1 MIKRL
6 YLDGCSLTYG
16 TGLERNQSLGS
27 LFTTLGGYNV
37 GDKSRPGKSNIA
49 IAFDTYQNYKNFDT
63 FVLGFTFADRFGIQ
77 YQNQDLDFFPGFHGQ
92 GLGLDNNQLDIAH
105 KEVYKYF
112 YSVYGP
118 PYSDNLSNMLIDT
131 LVSFLISMDKKVVG
145 FSWTERQVEC
155 ELVYPYMGPR
165 QRLDDGHLNKEGTI
179 TLFNLLQGILNE

>member
-6 YLDGCSLTYG
+6 YLDGCSFTYG
-16 TGLERNQSLGS
+16 KGLERNQSLGS

-92 GLGLDNNQLDIAH
+92 GLDLNNDQLDIAH

-131 LVSFLISMDKKVVG
+131 LVSFLISMDKKV
-145 FSWTERQVEC
+145 Q
-155 ELVYPYMGPR
+155 
-165 QRLDDGHLNKEGTI
+165 
-179 TLFNLLQGILNE
+179 